1 MKLPF
6 RSTRKGGSGSAAPE
20 SRKGKSASAAPD
32 SPYLAARSQ
41 FESVFRNAAK
51 EKHAWK
57 IAALAELTI
66 LLVLVVAYVQ
76 LASSARVVPYVVE
89 VDRAGRAMAF
99 GPAEPME
106 RTDQRVIVRELTL
119 FIRNVR
125 SVSTDPAG
133 QLRMI
138 QDAYAYV
145 DRAAAG
151 FLNDYFADPENDPRL
166 LGQRLT
172 REVEVTAV
180 LPIPDSESWRLQWIE
195 RERSHSGGVTRT
207 TPWEAYVTLKFA
219 PPEGPEQIQANP
231 LGLYVSGINWTA
243 VHVPE
248 NKEGGM
254 P

>member
-1 MKLPF
+1 MNLRLK
-6 RSTRKGGSGSAAPE
+6 STRKRKPAPAAPE
-20 SRKGKSASAAPD
+20 

-41 FESVFRNAAK
+41 FESIFRDVAK

-57 IAALAELTI
+57 IAALAELAI
-66 LLVLVVAYVQ
+66 LVVLVLAYVQ

-89 VDRAGRAMAF
+89 VDRAGRAVAF
-99 GPAEPME
+99 GPAEPL
-106 RTDQRVIVRELTL
+106 RATDQRVVVRELTL

-125 SVSTDPAG
+125 AVSTDAAA

-151 FLNDYFADPENDPRL
+151 FLNDYFADPDNDPRVL
-166 LGQRLT
+166 AQRLT

-180 LPIPDSESWRLQWIE
+180 LPIPNSESWKLQWIE
-195 RERSHSGGVTRT
+195 RERSHSGGFTRA
-207 TPWEAYVTLKFA
+207 TPWEAYVTVKFA
-219 PPEGPEQIQANP
+219 PPDDPEGIQTNP

-243 VHVPE
+243 IHVPE
-248 NKEGGM
+248 NNEGGT